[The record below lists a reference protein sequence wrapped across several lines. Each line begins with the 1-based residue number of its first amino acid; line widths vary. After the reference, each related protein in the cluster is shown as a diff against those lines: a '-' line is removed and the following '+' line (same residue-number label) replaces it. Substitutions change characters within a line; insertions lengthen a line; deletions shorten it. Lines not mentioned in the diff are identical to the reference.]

1 MKAVLVTIG
10 SLGDLHPF
18 IAIGQELAR
27 RGVAVT
33 LAVPADHL
41 AKVRAAG
48 FHAVAI
54 LPGFDTIRAPLG
66 IDEAEAVRRVIT
78 SRSFVLDAVV
88 MPSLASSTQALDAVA
103 DGADVIVGSMFALAA
118 GIVAETRRV
127 PLVALNLQPMALPS
141 ACDPPHATEFT
152 GMVHAPTGPIGRS
165 WNRIMLAMIRAAI
178 RLRYARA
185 VQRVRR
191 AHGLP
196 RTRATPI
203 FDRTATQR
211 ATLCCYSPLFA
222 PVAPDAPPA
231 TEAIGFPL
239 FDSADG
245 HASSSDPRLTAF
257 LTRGEKPLVFTLG
270 SFLTHAAGDFYDEA
284 ARAART
290 LGRRAV
296 LLNGEPGACRDDGDV
311 LTLGYAPHSLVFPQA
326 AAVIHHGGIG
336 TTGQAIRAGVPQ
348 LVVPFFGDQ
357 RDNAHRVTRLGIGA
371 TLPPAAFRDRM
382 AVEALEAVLRDRDM
396 ATRAATMGEMVR
408 QERPAEVAA
417 ERIIAAAVA

>member
-48 FHAVAI
+48 LPAAAI
-54 LPGFDTIRAPLG
+54 LPGFDAIRAPLG
-66 IDEAEAVRRVIT
+66 IDEAEAVRRVIA

-88 MPSLASSTQALDAVA
+88 MPSLASSTRALDSVA
-103 DGADVIVGSMFALAA
+103 DGADVIVGSLFALAA
-118 GIVAETRRV
+118 GIVAEKRGV

-141 ACDPPHATEFT
+141 AYDPPHAAEFA
-152 GMVHAPTGPIGRS
+152 GMVHAPAGPVGES

-178 RLRYARA
+178 RLRYGTA
-185 VQRVRR
+185 VERVRR

-203 FDRTATQR
+203 FAPTATQC
-211 ATLCCYSPLFA
+211 ATLCCYSPLLA
-222 PVAPDAPPA
+222 PIAPDAPPA

-245 HASSSDPRLTAF
+245 SLSSSDPRLADF
-257 LTRGEKPLVFTLG
+257 LARGEAPLVFTLG
-270 SFLTHAAGDFYDEA
+270 SFVIHAAGDFYDQPR
-284 ARAART
+284 ARR
-290 LGRRAV
+290 GRW
-296 LLNGEPGACRDDGDV
+296 DG
-311 LTLGYAPHSLVFPQA
+311 GPCC
-326 AAVIHHGGIG
+326 
-336 TTGQAIRAGVPQ
+336 
-348 LVVPFFGDQ
+348 
-357 RDNAHRVTRLGIGA
+357 
-371 TLPPAAFRDRM
+371 
-382 AVEALEAVLRDRDM
+382 
-396 ATRAATMGEMVR
+396 
-408 QERPAEVAA
+408 
-417 ERIIAAAVA
+417 